1 VSPPGDSGVLL
12 VRAPV
17 TLHLDEDTLQRLK
30 ALAESRTTDY
40 LVLAVNFVTERLAE
54 EEELNKTLRS
64 RILTELEIH

>member
-1 VSPPGDSGVLL
+1 MFELK
-12 VRAPV
+12 PV

-40 LVLAVNFVTERLAE
+40 LALAVNFVTERLAE

-64 RILTELEIH
+64 RTLTELEIH